1 MPVITS
7 FFFPTT
13 FKLGLKERKKESK
26 GDENDKDVMENG
38 LHKTSEK
45 QNAWIF
51 VRNEPFPASVTTCR
65 ILQLVIE

>member
-1 MPVITS
+1 MFYLYAGSCDIILPVYLMPVITS

-45 QNAWIF
+45 QNA
-51 VRNEPFPASVTTCR
+51 
-65 ILQLVIE
+65 